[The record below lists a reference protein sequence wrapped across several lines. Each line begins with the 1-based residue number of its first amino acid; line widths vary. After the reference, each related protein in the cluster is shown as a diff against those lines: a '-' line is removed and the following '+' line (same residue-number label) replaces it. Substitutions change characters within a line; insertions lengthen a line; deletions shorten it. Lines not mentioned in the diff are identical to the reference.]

1 VNVNFRYR
9 AAELFLRIG
18 LALTWFGAFQV
29 VIGARSSWV
38 SLAGAATCL
47 TVSGYL
53 VVRDYRSPNS
63 RVRAI
68 WREVAEHRALRH
80 GQGGTL

>member
-1 VNVNFRYR
+1 VNFQYQ
-9 AAELFLRIG
+9 AAELFFRIG

-29 VIGARSSWV
+29 MIGASSSWV

-47 TVSGYL
+47 TISGYL

-68 WREVAEHRALRH
+68 WREVAEHRALRRR
-80 GQGGTL
+80 QEGTP